1 MKACCSWFNENAVH
15 CFWMKNTLIPL
26 SIAFIRADGTVTDI
40 DEMQAETTNNHC
52 PRNNGV
58 YALEM
63 SKGLVH
69 VEGHQ
74 AGHEDPGP
82 AVPAISRRAPRPLRG
97 PQEAAPYCGRVWRTQ
112 AGVRVSATGFFAPEA
127 ARGDAAHGASRAAP
141 SAAARSGK
149 IQAKADPT
157 RYPCSLYK
165 SRRNRPDGVA
175 IHPARRPARNFM
187 EVHVPR
193 KTPIERYRNI
203 GISAHIDAGKTTT
216 TERILFYTGVTHKIG
231 EVHDGAA
238 TMDWMEQ
245 EQERGITI
253 TSAATTAFWKGMAG
267 NYPEHRIN
275 IIDTPGHVD
284 FTIEVERSM
293 RVLDGA
299 CMVYDSVGGVQPQS
313 ETVWRQAN
321 KYKVP
326 RIAFVNKMD
335 RVGADFFRV
344 QRQIGERLKGVAVPI
359 QIPVGAEENF
369 QGVVDLVKM
378 KAVVWDD
385 ESQGIKFAYEEI
397 PANLVDLAHEW
408 RGKMIEAAAEA
419 DETLLEKYLED
430 HESLTE
436 EEIKS
441 GLRKRTIANEIV
453 PMLCGSAFKNKGVQA
468 MLDAVID
475 YLPSPV
481 DVPAILG
488 HDEHDNEAERHPSDD
503 EPFSALAFKIMTDPF
518 VGQLIFFRVY
528 SGVIESGDTVY
539 NAIKEKKERLGRIL
553 QMHANERKEI
563 KEVRAGDIAAAVGLK
578 EATTGDTLCDPDNV
592 IILEK
597 MIFPEPVI
605 SQAVEPKTKADQE
618 KMGVALNRLA
628 QEDPSFRV
636 QTDEESGQTIIS
648 GMGELHLEILVD
660 RMKREFGVEA
670 TVGKP
675 QVAYRETIRTSADDV
690 EGKFVKQ
697 SGGRGSMV
705 TSCSSWSRK
714 NPAAAMNSSTRSR
727 AASCRANTFRPST
740 RASRK
745 R

>member
-1 MKACCSWFNENAVH
+1 
-15 CFWMKNTLIPL
+15 
-26 SIAFIRADGTVTDI
+26 
-40 DEMQAETTNNHC
+40 
-52 PRNNGV
+52 
-58 YALEM
+58 M
-63 SKGLVH
+63 S
-69 VEGHQ
+69 
-74 AGHEDPGP
+74 
-82 AVPAISRRAPRPLRG
+82 
-97 PQEAAPYCGRVWRTQ
+97 
-112 AGVRVSATGFFAPEA
+112 
-127 ARGDAAHGASRAAP
+127 
-141 SAAARSGK
+141 
-149 IQAKADPT
+149 
-157 RYPCSLYK
+157 
-165 SRRNRPDGVA
+165 
-175 IHPARRPARNFM
+175 
-187 EVHVPR
+187 R

-216 TERILFYTGVTHKIG
+216 TERILFYTGVNHKLG

-299 CMVYDSVGGVQPQS
+299 CMVYDAVGGVQPQS

-344 QRQIGERLKGVAVPI
+344 QTQIADRLKGRAVPI
-359 QIPVGAEENF
+359 QIPVGTEDHF

-385 ESQGIKFAYEEI
+385 ASQGVHFEYRDI
-397 PANLVDLAHEW
+397 PAELLPIAQEW
-408 RGKMIEAAAEA
+408 RDKMVEAAAEA
-419 DETLLEKYLED
+419 DETLLEQYLAGDPLSEAQ
-430 HESLTE
+430 
-436 EEIKS
+436 IKQ

-453 PMLCGSAFKNKGVQA
+453 PMLCGSAFKNKGVQS

-475 YLPSPV
+475 YLPSPA

-488 HDEHDNEAERHPSDD
+488 HTEDDREAERHPNDE

-528 SGVIESGDTVY
+528 SGVVNSGDTVY
-539 NAIKEKKERLGRIL
+539 NPVKGKRERLGRIL
-553 QMHANERKEI
+553 QMHANVRQEI

-578 EATTGDTLCDPDNV
+578 EATTGDTLCDPNKV
-592 IILEK
+592 IILER
-597 MIFPEPVI
+597 MSFPEPVI

-618 KMGVALNRLA
+618 KMGIALNRLA

-636 QTDEESGQTIIS
+636 TTDEESGQTIIS

-660 RMKREFGVEA
+660 RMRREFGVEA
-670 TVGKP
+670 SVGKP
-675 QVAYRETIRTSADDV
+675 QVAYRETIRQAAKDV
-690 EGKFVKQ
+690 EGKFIKQ
-697 SGGRGSMV
+697 SGGRGQYGHVVLNLEPMPHGGGYEFVDAIKGGVVPREFIPAVDKGIRETLTSGVLAGYPVVDIKATLVFGSYHDVDSNENAFRMAGSIAFKEGMRRARPILLEPMMSVEVETPEEFTGNVMGDLSSRRGMV
-705 TSCSSWSRK
+705 HGMEEIAGGGGKVVRAEVPLATMFGYSTSLRSLTQGRATFTMEFK
-714 NPAAAMNSSTRSR
+714 HYAEAPANVAEAVIG
-727 AASCRANTFRPST
+727 AKKVA
-740 RASRK
+740 
-745 R
+745 